1 MSERVQAAVLAMI
14 LFCGLGGYVS
24 GLWVGVYGMGV
35 IFFVTIAVFILPFL
49 AFIAGSRPWLWLL
62 LGATI
67 MTAAALLAYV
77 LVLVPHYQKFD
88 RDAGQKTE
96 RLLWFL
102 SGLPVA
108 FACGT
113 PGVALGVGMGYLV
126 RRWRE
131 PR

>member
-1 MSERVQAAVLAMI
+1 MSERVQAAALAMI
-14 LFCGLGGYVS
+14 LLCGYGGYVS
-24 GLWVGVYGMGV
+24 GVWVGVYGAGV
-35 IFFVTIAVFILPFL
+35 YLFIAIAVVILPFL

-67 MTAAALLAYV
+67 MTAAAIAAYV

-88 RDAGQKTE
+88 SDAGQKTE

-108 FACGT
+108 VACGT

-126 RRWRE
+126 RCLRE